1 MLRWMFRGLFVT
13 MAVAAFA
20 LGHARVA
27 PGAPPPTQPQAEQP
41 EGSVHVAAGSPNVA
55 GEVSRVPAD
64 ILIPVAGVQ
73 ASALKDS
80 FNEGRVGHVH
90 HAIDILAPRGTEVVA
105 AVDGPIRKLFTSA
118 AGGLTI
124 YQFDR
129 AGELVYY
136 YAHLDRYAPG
146 IVEGLVVPQ
155 GTVIGYVGTSGNAPP
170 GTPHLH
176 FAIERLGPEK
186 LWWRTEPIN
195 PYPILMT
202 GASTPP
208 ERPSDSR

>member
-27 PGAPPPTQPQAEQP
+27 PGATPAQP
-41 EGSVHVAAGSPNVA
+41 HVQRRAGSAPLAPDRSPVTP
-55 GEVSRVPAD
+55 VTSRVPTD
-64 ILIPVAGVQ
+64 IVIPVEGVP

-80 FNEGRVGHVH
+80 FDEGRVGHVH
-90 HAIDILAPRGTEVVA
+90 HAIDILAPRGTAVVA

-129 AGELVYY
+129 AGELLYY

-146 IVEGLVVPQ
+146 IAEGMDVPQ

-186 LWWRTEPIN
+186 LWWRSEPIN

-202 GASTPP
+202 RASTPP
-208 ERPSDSR
+208 ERPSGSR

>member
-1 MLRWMFRGLFVT
+1 MRWIFRSLVLM

-20 LGHARVA
+20 LGHIRAGLEVPVQA
-27 PGAPPPTQPQAEQP
+27 QTFATPSSPSGASSPGGQ
-41 EGSVHVAAGSPNVA
+41 
-55 GEVSRVPAD
+55 D
-64 ILIPVAGVQ
+64 IAIPVAGVE
-73 ASALKDS
+73 ARALRDS
-80 FNEGRVGHVH
+80 FNEGRVGHIH
-90 HAIDILAPRGTEVVA
+90 HAIDILAPRGTAVLA
-105 AVDGPIRKLFTSA
+105 AVDGTIRKLFTSA

-146 IVEGLVVPQ
+146 IAEGQQVAQ

-170 GTPHLH
+170 ETPHLH

-186 LWWRTEPIN
+186 LWWRSEPIN

-202 GASTPP
+202 RASVPP

>member
-1 MLRWMFRGLFVT
+1 MLRWMMRGLIVT

-27 PGAPPPTQPQAEQP
+27 FDAPPASGHLSQSQSESAESP
-41 EGSVHVAAGSPNVA
+41 HAALGLT
-55 GEVSRVPAD
+55 GVPAD
-64 ILIPVAGVQ
+64 IIIPVAGVET
-73 ASALKDS
+73 SALKDS
-80 FNEGRVGHVH
+80 FDEGRVGHIH
-90 HAIDILAPRGTEVVA
+90 HAIDILAPRGTAVLA
-105 AVDGPIRKLFTSA
+105 AVDGTIRKLFTSA

-146 IVEGLVVPQ
+146 ITEGMNVPQ

-186 LWWRTEPIN
+186 LWWRSEPIN

-202 GASTPP
+202 RASGPP
-208 ERPSDSR
+208 ARPSDSR